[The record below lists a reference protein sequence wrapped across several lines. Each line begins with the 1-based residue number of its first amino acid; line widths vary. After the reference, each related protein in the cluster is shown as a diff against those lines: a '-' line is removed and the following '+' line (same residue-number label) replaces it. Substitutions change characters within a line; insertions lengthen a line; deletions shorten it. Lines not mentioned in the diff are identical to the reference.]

1 MQHPIAEGEERIQV
15 AAHLIPEGEEMVQ
28 VCDVLGGKE
37 GTSMVFR
44 AASRWAVERLHR
56 VLLSSSSSTS
66 RPTLLSLATSP
77 SSTALP
83 LPFLSCQSQ
92 PHSAPIIAHLLFTS
106 THRHKRWC
114 PQILQRIQPG
124 MALGQ
129 GHQKELCFKLNTA
142 IPSVLDAYLHLN

>member
-1 MQHPIAEGEERIQV
+1 MA
-15 AAHLIPEGEEMVQ
+15 Q
-28 VCDVLGGKE
+28 VCNVLGGKG

-83 LPFLSCQSQ
+83 LPFLSCQSK
-92 PHSAPIIAHLLFTS
+92 PHSAPIIAHLLLT
-106 THRHKRWC
+106 
-114 PQILQRIQPG
+114 
-124 MALGQ
+124 
-129 GHQKELCFKLNTA
+129 
-142 IPSVLDAYLHLN
+142 